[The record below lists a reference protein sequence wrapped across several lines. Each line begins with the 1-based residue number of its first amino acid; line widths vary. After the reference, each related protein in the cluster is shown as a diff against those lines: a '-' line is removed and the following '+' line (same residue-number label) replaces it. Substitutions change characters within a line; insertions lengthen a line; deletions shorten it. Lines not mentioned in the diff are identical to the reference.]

1 MRPLEKIV
9 SLAARLIWPPAKKIF
24 ASGEVSWPPAKIGFA
39 IYGRAGVLN
48 FPQVPKARKP

>member
-48 FPQVPKARKP
+48 FP